1 MNAKKAKALRKIA
14 KSMVS
19 STATPILRFFVERQ
33 EDGSVKDTLVPM
45 PLTWPT
51 GTFRRIYKDLKNA

>member
-14 KSMVS
+14 KEFV
-19 STATPILRFFVERQ
+19 TVATTTIPVIRFFVEKQ
-33 EDGSVKDTLVPM
+33 HDGSTKDTLVPM

-51 GTFRRIYKDLKNA
+51 GTFRQVYQSLK

>member
-1 MNAKKAKALRKIA
+1 MNAKKAKALRKKA
-14 KSMVS
+14 RKMVS

-45 PLTWPT
+45 PLTWPI
-51 GTFRRIYKDLKNA
+51 GTFRQLYRSLK